1 MRALFYYHALDLF
14 RNIPFV
20 TENDPLVGYLP
31 PRYTAQQIF
40 DYIESELNAIKD
52 EMLNKANCPYGRASQ
67 GAAYTLLAKLYLNA
81 EVYIQTSKYNEC
93 IKACKKV
100 IEQGYQL
107 ESDYYKLFNA
117 DNDKRTNEI
126 IFTLSLIHI

>member
-1 MRALFYYHALDLF
+1 
-14 RNIPFV
+14 
-20 TENDPLVGYLP
+20 
-31 PRYTAQQIF
+31 
-40 DYIESELNAIKD
+40 
-52 EMLNKANCPYGRASQ
+52 MLNKANCPYGRASQ

-81 EVYIQTSKYNEC
+81 EVYTQTSKYNEC

-117 DNDKRTNEI
+117 DNLHPPGRRNQSRVMGI
-126 IFTLSLIHI
+126 IHLHCLWRSEQHVRKTDTGRLRCKIRMGYVPCTRRNSSTFLR

>member
-81 EVYIQTSKYNEC
+81 EVYTQTSKYNEC
-93 IKACKKV
+93 IKACKK
-100 IEQGYQL
+100 
-107 ESDYYKLFNA
+107 A
-117 DNDKRTNEI
+117 
-126 IFTLSLIHI
+126 SLL

>member
-67 GAAYTLLAKLYLNA
+67 GACIYITCQIISECGSLYPDFQ
-81 EVYIQTSKYNEC
+81 IQRM
-93 IKACKKV
+93 
-100 IEQGYQL
+100 YQ
-107 ESDYYKLFNA
+107 
-117 DNDKRTNEI
+117 
-126 IFTLSLIHI
+126 SL